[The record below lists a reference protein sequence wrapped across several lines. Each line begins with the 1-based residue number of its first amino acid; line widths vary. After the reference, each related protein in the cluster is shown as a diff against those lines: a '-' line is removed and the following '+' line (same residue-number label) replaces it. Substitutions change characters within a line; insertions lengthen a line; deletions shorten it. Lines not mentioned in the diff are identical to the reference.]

1 MEETEKRDKDRDRN
15 CHKTLSELETMSDKE
30 TEPEAATE
38 TEIETNSDINID
50 NLI

>member
-15 CHKTLSELETMSDKE
+15 CHKTLSELETMSDIE

-38 TEIETNSDINID
+38 TEIETDSE
-50 NLI
+50 LTLTT